1 MKKDLIEIFK
11 KKLSETPNLVLHSY
25 TLKSGIYIKLGE
37 KYVQKFIVKQEKSKN
52 DLYKEN
58 GDKVVDEED
67 KNKNWF
73 KKSDYLS
80 VYLDSNKSV
89 FDQKFHN
96 ANFLTLFFKIE
107 NFGYIVENLN
117 KNFDVFKTF
126 SKFNNKEDKVILK
139 KYQTYINSE
148 ERQKKIDKAKK
159 LISTNLSEIR
169 NFVEKN
175 KTKKYVKIFI
185 DEADEI
191 YEKESQIYTE
201 LKIFNAN
208 S

>member
-1 MKKDLIEIFK
+1 MKKDLIERFN
-11 KKLSETPNLVLHSY
+11 ETPDLVLDSY
-25 TLKSGIYIKLGE
+25 TLKSGIYIKLSE

-58 GDKVVDEED
+58 GDKVVEED
-67 KNKNWF
+67 KKWF
-73 KKSDYLS
+73 KKNDYLS

-89 FDQKFHN
+89 FDKKFHN

-126 SKFNNKEDKVILK
+126 GKFNNKEDKAILK

-159 LISTNLSEIR
+159 LISTNLSEIK

-175 KTKKYVKIFI
+175 KTKEYVKILILLTKKVKNILIF
-185 DEADEI
+185 
-191 YEKESQIYTE
+191 Y
-201 LKIFNAN
+201 LKCKI
-208 S
+208 